1 METLGKLLGASG
13 RVLSGSW
20 VVLGSSWA
28 SLEGLL
34 GSLGGSWEGFG
45 SLLDASWQHLGEFLE
60 VLDDLLET
68 FYQLRQDLERQQG
81 KNMKIELPCR
91 RELDSEGPK
100 GTKNRP
106 QIDENVVQKA
116 MLGKQ
121 KGKIASSL
129 LKIDEKLLLKGF
141 LEALSAFY
149 RSPWLLSGPL
159 LGRPWPP
166 QRSR

>member
-20 VVLGSSWA
+20 VFLGSSWA

-34 GSLGGSWEGFG
+34 GPLDGSWEGFG
-45 SLLDASWQHLGEFLE
+45 SLLDASWELLGRFLE

-91 RELDSEGPK
+91 RELDSEGSK
-100 GTKNRP
+100 VTKNRS

-116 MLGKQ
+116 MLGKKNARSLQ
-121 KGKIASSL
+121 VSS
-129 LKIDEKLLLKGF
+129 KSMK
-141 LEALSAFY
+141 SC
-149 RSPWLLSGPL
+149 S
-159 LGRPWPP
+159 
-166 QRSR
+166 